1 MERLDWLLLALAG
14 AALLYALWLR
24 WHLGRQIAELG
35 RMLEEVQAGNGN
47 RRVLAR
53 PGQITAP
60 LVYALNT
67 LIDTYEERL
76 VRGRRAEENNRTLMT
91 GLAHDLRTPLTTL
104 IGYQDAVHR
113 GDVTGQQREEYL
125 AAARR
130 KAYELKACL
139 EQLFDWFRLHAGEF
153 PLTPVPTEAVELT
166 RGLLAGWVPLLE
178 EQGMDYSFDIPEGP
192 FRVCLDPDGYARVL
206 NNLLQ
211 NVLTHSRASRLQV
224 VVERQG
230 QTLQVTVAD
239 NGVGIAGA
247 DLDRIF
253 ERLYRCDPSRSG
265 KGSGLG
271 LSIVREL
278 VTRMGGQIT
287 VRSAPGHGTRFLLC
301 FPLTR

>member
-1 MERLDWLLLALAG
+1 MKLLDWLLLALAG
-14 AALLYALWLR
+14 MALGYALWQR
-24 WHLGRQIAELG
+24 WRLGRQIAALG
-35 RMLEEVQAGNGN
+35 QMLAEVQAGNGN

-53 PGQITAP
+53 PGEITAP

-67 LIDTYEERL
+67 LIDSYEERL
-76 VRGRRAEENNRTLMT
+76 ARGRKAEENNRTLMT

-113 GDVTGQQREEYL
+113 GDVTGTEREEYL

-153 PLTPVPTEAVELT
+153 PLNPVRVEAVELT
-166 RGLLAGWVPLLE
+166 RGLLASWVPLLE
-178 EQGMDYSFDIPEGP
+178 EQGMGYSFEIPEGP
-192 FRVCLDPDGYARVL
+192 FWVRLDPDGYTRVL

-211 NVLTHSRASRLQV
+211 NALTHSRASRLQV
-224 VVERQG
+224 LVGCRGNNLE
-230 QTLQVTVAD
+230 LTVAD
-239 NGVGIAGA
+239 NGVGIPRA

-287 VRSAPGHGTRFLLC
+287 VQSAPGHGTRFLLY
-301 FPLTR
+301 FPLTE

>member
-1 MERLDWLLLALAG
+1 MRMLDWLLLALAG
-14 AALLYALWLR
+14 AALLYVLWLR
-24 WHLGRQIAELG
+24 WRLAAQIAALG
-35 RMLEEVQAGNGN
+35 TALEEVLAGNGN

-67 LIDTYEERL
+67 LIASYEDRL
-76 VRGRRAEENNRTLMT
+76 ARARRAEENDRELMT

-113 GDVTGQQREEYL
+113 GDVTGAAREEYL

-130 KAYELKACL
+130 RAYDLKACL
-139 EQLFDWFRLHAGEF
+139 EQLFDWFRLHSGEF
-153 PLTPVPTEAVELT
+153 PLNPVRAEAVEMT

-178 EQGMDYSFDIPEGP
+178 EQGMDYCLDIPEGP
-192 FRVCLDPDGYARVL
+192 FWVCLDPDGYARVL

-211 NVLTHSRASRLQV
+211 NGLAHSRASRLRV
-224 VVERQG
+224 TVG
-230 QTLQVTVAD
+230 QKGGELQVTVAD
-239 NGVGIAGA
+239 NGVGIPRA

-253 ERLYRCDPSRSG
+253 DRLYRCDPSRST

-278 VTRMGGQIT
+278 VTRMGGRIT
-287 VRSAPGHGTRFLLC
+287 VQSAPGQGTLFLLC
-301 FPLTR
+301 FPLAE